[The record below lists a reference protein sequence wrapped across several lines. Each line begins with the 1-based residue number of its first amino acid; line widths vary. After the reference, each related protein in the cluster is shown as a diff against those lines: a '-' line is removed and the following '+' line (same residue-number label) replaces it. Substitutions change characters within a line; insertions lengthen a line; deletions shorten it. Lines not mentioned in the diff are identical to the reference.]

1 MSQTESASSPSLIEY
16 NATFLFLLL
25 LFRNPADRKEKRK
38 IDKEHRIG
46 RKKRK
51 KKRMPNGCLS
61 KFQQNFVKYIIL
73 TKKLEKT
80 KKQLTKTKPN
90 CTSQK
95 VIITA

>member
-1 MSQTESASSPSLIEY
+1 
-16 NATFLFLLL
+16 
-25 LFRNPADRKEKRK
+25 
-38 IDKEHRIG
+38 
-46 RKKRK
+46 
-51 KKRMPNGCLS
+51 MPNGCLS